1 MRKLLPAGTNIAGQV
16 DIIKNRFDDRN
27 TLRLTFPTSHSPTPS
42 SCFHKCLSQCFDY
55 GLGTGGTFGWV
66 ATEHSLYCNCRHHHH
81 HQQGNTSWIVYRVG
95 GEGLRAA
102 GRKLVYCVYSSC
114 GNIRSKPNP
123 NLLFDKTRYDI
134 IVISVPVSSGS
145 DCGDAK
151 ELGEERPQTGNGVE
165 VFTSSIVPV

>member
-1 MRKLLPAGTNIAGQV
+1 MTRRDECQRNTSQWWSRFPIWGNKWKMSKRRTRAFMRKLLPAETNIAGQV

-27 TLRLTFPTSHSPTPS
+27 TLRLTFPTYHPPTPS

-114 GNIRSKPNP
+114 GNIRSKPQP
-123 NLLFDKTRYDI
+123 
-134 IVISVPVSSGS
+134 
-145 DCGDAK
+145 
-151 ELGEERPQTGNGVE
+151 
-165 VFTSSIVPV
+165 